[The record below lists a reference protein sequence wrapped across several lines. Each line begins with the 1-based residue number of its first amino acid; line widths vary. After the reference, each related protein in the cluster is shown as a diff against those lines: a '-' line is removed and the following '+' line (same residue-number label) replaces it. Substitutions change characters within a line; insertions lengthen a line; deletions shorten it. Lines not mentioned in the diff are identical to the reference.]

1 MSLHRVQTLAGRSA
15 GKLQSHCSHHVL
27 SAIPIPQLQSR
38 ESRTAVTD
46 TPRTAHQTSA
56 CEAPRGRGTDRPYG
70 YIKLYPTKQLVIR
83 GAPGRRPTIQ
93 PSVASRRLHP
103 SWPSPSPTGGPP
115 RLFPLVPSIKCRLP
129 FPFSSSPPVLLA
141 TARSGERR
149 VRRENAASAAAVEE
163 DPGPS
168 PRRSPVALTVAPAI

>member
-1 MSLHRVQTLAGRSA
+1 MSLHRVPTRAGSSA
-15 GKLQSHCSHHVL
+15 GKLQSLARSHHVL
-27 SAIPIPQLQSR
+27 SAKPIPQLQSN

-46 TPRTAHQTSA
+46 TPRTAQRTSA

-70 YIKLYPTKQLVIR
+70 YIKLYPTKQPSQTR
-83 GAPGRRPTIQ
+83 AARSSPHDPFQ

-129 FPFSSSPPVLLA
+129 FPFPSPPPVLLA
-141 TARSGERR
+141 TASSGERR
-149 VRRENAASAAAVEE
+149 VRRQKKAEEE
-163 DPGPS
+163 DPAPS
-168 PRRSPVALTVAPAI
+168 PRRSPAALIVAPAI